1 MKIYLF
7 SWIKAIIY
15 ILIVVYLPLYESLKS
30 LLICWNWC
38 FLIYSTVMIFVLFF
52 RTIVPFCIVYFF
64 FWFVWNI
71 TIRHSCCWT
80 PWSHTTS
87 AYYNPSEGNK
97 ETHNMRMSWRRFP
110 IFFFFFFFFF
120 AIAFNAKS
128 FVIAILGFFS
138 FSSPF
143 LEGLAEAF

>member
-1 MKIYLF
+1 
-7 SWIKAIIY
+7 
-15 ILIVVYLPLYESLKS
+15 
-30 LLICWNWC
+30 
-38 FLIYSTVMIFVLFF
+38 MIFVLFF

-64 FWFVWNI
+64 FDLYEISLSDIRVVERLDPIQLQLTI
-71 TIRHSCCWT
+71 TQVRGTKKHITCVCLEDDSL
-80 PWSHTTS
+80 
-87 AYYNPSEGNK
+87 
-97 ETHNMRMSWRRFP
+97 
-110 IFFFFFFFFF
+110 FFFFFFF